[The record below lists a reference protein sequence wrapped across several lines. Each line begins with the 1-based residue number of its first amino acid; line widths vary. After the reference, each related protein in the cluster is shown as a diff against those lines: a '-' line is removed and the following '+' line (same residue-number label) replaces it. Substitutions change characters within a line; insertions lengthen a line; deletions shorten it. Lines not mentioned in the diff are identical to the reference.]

1 MKNNKQKEEEE
12 EESKV
17 ENKTML
23 IKLLHQW
30 NSKMFEKNN
39 FSYISQEIQSN
50 QNIKIQSIIAQQ
62 QECYVVVEVNRYC
75 FDMI

>member
-62 QECYVVVEVNRYC
+62 QECYVVVKVNRYS